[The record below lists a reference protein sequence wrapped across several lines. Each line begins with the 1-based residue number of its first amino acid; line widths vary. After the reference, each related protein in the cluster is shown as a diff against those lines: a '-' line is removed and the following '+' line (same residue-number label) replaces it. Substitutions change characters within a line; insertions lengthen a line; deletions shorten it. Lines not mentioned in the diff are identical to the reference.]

1 MRHSIASIV
10 KIDTVRPTPNRDW
23 GWGTDWKVVGRII
36 TNSAIML
43 LCMGLGVFVPLF
55 LKTQIRLLR

>member
-10 KIDTVRPTPNRDW
+10 ELDTVRPPNRDW
-23 GWGTDWKVVGRII
+23 GWGTDWEVVGRII
-36 TNSAIML
+36 TNSALML

-55 LKTQIRLLR
+55 